1 MIFNILTLFPEMFH
15 GFLETSI
22 IGRSIDTKLLNVK
35 LVNIR
40 DFSKDKHRSVD
51 DAPYGGGP
59 GMVMTPQP
67 LRDAIKSIG
76 KDSHVVFLSPKGKPL
91 NQEKVVSLSKESN
104 ITLICGHYEGI
115 DQRIID
121 TYVDEEI
128 SIGDYVLTGGELGA
142 MVVVDAVTR
151 LLPGVLGDEDSYKE
165 DSHYNGL
172 LDHPH
177 YTRPQE
183 FDGKKVPPVL
193 LSGHHEKIM
202 QWRLDQSILNT
213 YKKRPDLIEKIMS
226 SKNAENDLSNQIKN
240 TLKKYL

>member
-22 IGRSIDTKLLNVK
+22 IGRSIENKLLNVK

-40 DFSKDKHRSVD
+40 DFSKDKHKSVD

-76 KDSHVVFLSPKGKPL
+76 KDSHVVFLSPKGQPL
-91 NQEKVVSLSKESN
+91 NQKKVVSLSKESN

-151 LLPGVLGDEDSYKE
+151 LLPDVLGDEDSYKE

-183 FDGKKVPPVL
+183 FDGKKVPSVL
-193 LSGHHEKIM
+193 LSGHHENIM
-202 QWRLDQSILNT
+202 QWRLDQSILTT
-213 YKKRPDLIEKIMS
+213 YKKRPDLIEKIMK
-226 SKNAENDLSNQIKN
+226 SKNAENDLSDQIKN

>member
-1 MIFNILTLFPEMFH
+1 MIFNVLTLFPEMFE
-15 GFLETSI
+15 GFIQTSI
-22 IGRSIDTKLLNVK
+22 IGRSLENKLVKVKLL
-35 LVNIR
+35 NIR
-40 DFSKDKHRSVD
+40 DFSEDKHRSVD

-67 LRDAIKSIG
+67 IRDAIQAINEA
-76 KDSHVVFLSPKGKPL
+76 SHIIFLSPKGQPL
-91 NQEKVVSLSKESN
+91 DQKKVIDLSKKDN

-142 MVVVDAVTR
+142 MVVIDSVTR

-177 YTRPQE
+177 YTRPQV
-183 FDGKKVPPVL
+183 FDGLEVPPVL
-193 LSGHHEKIM
+193 LSGHHEKIEK
-202 QWRLDQSILNT
+202 WRLEQSIINT
-213 YKKRPDLIEKIMS
+213 YEKRSDLIEQKINS
-226 SKNAENDLSNQIKN
+226 NDSDERLITQIKN

>member
-1 MIFNILTLFPEMFH
+1 MIFNVLTLFPEMFE
-15 GFLETSI
+15 GFLKASI
-22 IGRSIDTKLLNVK
+22 IGRSIENNLLDVK
-35 LVNIR
+35 LMNIR
-40 DFSKDKHRSVD
+40 DFSDDKHKSVD

-67 LRDAIKSIG
+67 LRDAIQSISAE
-76 KDSHVVFLSPKGKPL
+76 SHIIFLTPKGKPL
-91 NQEKVVSLSKESN
+91 DQKKVIDLSDQEN

-142 MVVVDAVTR
+142 MVVIDSVTR

-165 DSHYNGL
+165 DSHFNGL

-177 YTRPQE
+177 YTRPQS
-183 FDGKKVPPVL
+183 FDGLDVPSIL
-193 LSGHHEKIM
+193 LSGHHKKIEH
-202 QWRLDQSILNT
+202 WRLEQSILNT
-213 YKKRPDLIEKIMS
+213 YKKRPDLIEK
-226 SKNAENDLSNQIKN
+226 KLNADVTDKELINQIKN

>member
-1 MIFNILTLFPEMFH
+1 MIFNVLTLFPEIFE
-15 GFLETSI
+15 GFLQTSI
-22 IGRSIDTKLLNVK
+22 IGRSIENKQVNVKLLN
-35 LVNIR
+35 IR
-40 DFSKDKHRSVD
+40 EFSKDKHKSVD

-67 LRDAIKSIG
+67 LRDAIQSINEA
-76 KDSHVVFLSPKGKPL
+76 SHIIFLSPKGQPL
-91 NQEKVVSLSKESN
+91 DQKKVIDLSNKDN

-142 MVVVDAVTR
+142 MVVIDSVTR

-177 YTRPQE
+177 YTRPQA
-183 FDGKKVPPVL
+183 FDGLEVPPVL
-193 LSGHHEKIM
+193 LSGHHGKIEK
-202 QWRLDQSILNT
+202 WRMEQSIINT
-213 YKKRPDLIEKIMS
+213 YEKRPDLIEKKINS
-226 SKNAENDLSNQIKN
+226 NDSDEGLITQIKN